1 MSRANIFS
9 SKIEGISKEID
20 DIIEDIQDEAR
31 ANVLARQLE
40 YTVAEFDFTL
50 LAARTNTLVQSIL
63 ISQDSNDFGKS
74 AQENAMRVGITLN
87 QGINIMS

>member
-1 MSRANIFS
+1 MNIFS

-63 ISQDSNDFGKS
+63 ISQDSNDFALYADWQLKV
-74 AQENAMRVGITLN
+74 QEVVL
-87 QGINIMS
+87 IM